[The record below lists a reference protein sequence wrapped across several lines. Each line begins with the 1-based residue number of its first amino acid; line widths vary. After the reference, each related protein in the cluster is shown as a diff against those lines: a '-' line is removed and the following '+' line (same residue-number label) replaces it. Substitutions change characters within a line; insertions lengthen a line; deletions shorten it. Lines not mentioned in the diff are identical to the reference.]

1 MIVDY
6 IDGAQDTDFEEWKM
20 AYKKAGKSNKY
31 PITAWVPQRPED
43 NVKLRTS
50 CPIPDCKLDDVLGYI
65 TEPEKRIK
73 LNLDV
78 ESIECLKEHPVS
90 TKLLYMLHKT

>member
-1 MIVDY
+1 
-6 IDGAQDTDFEEWKM
+6 M

-65 TEPEKRIK
+65 T
-73 LNLDV
+73 
-78 ESIECLKEHPVS
+78 
-90 TKLLYMLHKT
+90 